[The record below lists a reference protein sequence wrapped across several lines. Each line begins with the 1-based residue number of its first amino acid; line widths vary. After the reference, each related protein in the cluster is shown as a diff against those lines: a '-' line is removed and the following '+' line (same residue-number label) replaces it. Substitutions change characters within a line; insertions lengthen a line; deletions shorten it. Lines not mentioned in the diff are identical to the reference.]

1 MTFVT
6 ISMSRLI
13 LASSSPRRIQ
23 LLRESKFD
31 PYIVSPEV
39 DEISSDFFSPAEL
52 ALFNANR
59 KAVAVAA
66 RFPDK
71 VVLAADTIVAFGRE
85 VFGKPQDIDDARRML
100 KSLVGQ
106 THVVITGVALIQ
118 PNQRRALLRAER
130 TEVKFRPL
138 SEAEIDRYM
147 DAINPLDK
155 AGAYAAQDSPDLII
169 EGVDGSFT
177 NVVGLPMEV
186 VVPLLETA
194 GIYPDRSEF
203 TAPSD

>member
-1 MTFVT
+1 
-6 ISMSRLI
+6 MSRLI
-13 LASSSPRRIQ
+13 LASRSPRRIQ

-31 PYIVSPEV
+31 PYVVASEV
-39 DEISSDFFSPAEL
+39 DEISSDFFSPGEL
-52 ALFNANR
+52 VLFNAHR
-59 KAVAVAA
+59 KAIAVAA

-85 VFGKPQDIDDARRML
+85 VFGKPRDIDDACRML
-100 KSLVGQ
+100 KSLVGR

-118 PNQRRALLRAER
+118 PNKRRALLHAER

-138 SEAEIDRYM
+138 SEAEINRYLI
-147 DAINPLDK
+147 AVSPFDK
-155 AGAYAAQDSPDLII
+155 AGAYAAQDSPDSII
-169 EGVDGSFT
+169 EHVDGSFT

-186 VVPLLETA
+186 VVPLLATA
-194 GIYPDRSEF
+194 GIYPEQNEF

>member
-1 MTFVT
+1 
-6 ISMSRLI
+6 MSRLI
-13 LASSSPRRIQ
+13 LASRSPRRIQ

-31 PYIVSPEV
+31 PNVVTSEV
-39 DEISSDFFSPAEL
+39 DEISSDFFSPGEL
-52 ALFNANR
+52 ALFNAHR

-85 VFGKPQDIDDARRML
+85 VFGKPRDIDDARRML
-100 KSLVGQ
+100 KSLVGR

-118 PNQRRALLRAER
+118 PNQRRALLHAER
-130 TEVKFRPL
+130 TEVKFRLL
-138 SEAEIDRYM
+138 SEAEIDRYLV
-147 DAINPLDK
+147 AVSPLDK

-169 EGVDGSFT
+169 VDVDGSFT

-186 VVPLLETA
+186 VVPLLATA
-194 GIYPDRSEF
+194 GIYPEQNEF

>member
-1 MTFVT
+1 MPVNPK
-6 ISMSRLI
+6 SNQSLI
-13 LASSSPRRIQ
+13 LASRSPRRIQ
-23 LLRESKFD
+23 LLREFKFD
-31 PYIVSPEV
+31 PYVISPEI
-39 DEISSDFFSPAEL
+39 DEIFSDFFSPGEL

-59 KAVAVAA
+59 KAVAVAT
-66 RFPDK
+66 RFPDN
-71 VVLAADTIVAFGRE
+71 VVLAADTIVVFGRE
-85 VFGKPQDIDDARRML
+85 VFGKPQDIEDARGML
-100 KSLVGQ
+100 RRLVGR

-118 PNQRRALLRAER
+118 PNQGRALLQAER

-138 SEAEIDRYM
+138 SEAEINRYL

-169 EGVDGSFT
+169 EHVDGSFT

-186 VVPLLETA
+186 VVPLLARA